1 MAEAEIARLEAVEK
15 SANERIA
22 NLTLIM
28 KVLQRTQNGKRS
40 ERLRLEV
47 NDEQVSFAFEEVE
60 TGLSAIRSELDR
72 AAKDKPKRAPRPRK
86 GFAAHLERIEE
97 VIEPEIPAGCE
108 GLAKVLIGEDRSER
122 LDVVP
127 PKFRVIVTRRPKY
140 AFRGSDG
147 VVQALAPAHII
158 EGGLPTERLLAYIAV
173 SKYADG
179 LPLYRQEAIYL
190 RDGVEISRSLM
201 AQWMGHLG
209 FELQMLADYILER
222 VKEGE
227 RIFADETTLPTLAP
241 GSGKTTKAWLWAYAR
256 DDRPYG
262 GTSPPMVAYR
272 FENSRGADC
281 VTRHLSG
288 FTGILQVD
296 GYSAY
301 TNLAKTRAKTG
312 SNETVQLAGC
322 WAHLRRKFYDLHISG
337 VSQAATDTV
346 LAMTELWRIEDEVR
360 GKDADSRAARH
371 QEKSSTT
378 VASLFE
384 LWEKELGKVSGKSK
398 TAEAIRY
405 ALTRREALER
415 FLTDGRIEIDSNIVE
430 RAIRPQTIT
439 RKNSLF
445 AGSEGGGRTWA
456 TVATLLQTCLCRAR
470 HNAVYADRRTMP
482 STCSNIPFE
491 TRFSR
496 RFRWRF
502 VVGTRHS
509 SHAQRAF
516 RNSRSR
522 SLGRNRSA
530 LARSYGFSFA
540 SADSFSSRCA

>member
-1 MAEAEIARLEAVEK
+1 MDLPLSDLPDDVDALKAMVLALAREQAAKEVRLKVAEAEIARLEEVEK

-40 ERLRLEV
+40 ERLRLGV

-158 EGGLPTERLLAYIAV
+158 EGGLPTERLLAYIAG

-272 FENSRGADC
+272 FEDSRGADC

-360 GKDADSRAARH
+360 GKDADSRAARR

-456 TVATLLQTCLCRAR
+456 TVATLLQTCKMNGVDPLDWLSQTLTRIAQGWPASEIEALMPWNFR
-470 HNAVYADRRTMP
+470 SDAV
-482 STCSNIPFE
+482 S
-491 TRFSR
+491 
-496 RFRWRF
+496 
-502 VVGTRHS
+502 
-509 SHAQRAF
+509 
-516 RNSRSR
+516 
-522 SLGRNRSA
+522 
-530 LARSYGFSFA
+530 
-540 SADSFSSRCA
+540 

>member
-1 MAEAEIARLEAVEK
+1 MDLPLSDLPDDVDALKAMVLALAREQAAKEVRLKVAEAEIARLEAVEK

-40 ERLRLEV
+40 ERLRLGV

-108 GLAKVLIGEDRSER
+108 GLSKVLIGEDRSER

-190 RDGVEISRSLM
+190 RDRVEISRSLM
-201 AQWMGHLG
+201 AQWMGRLG

-272 FENSRGADC
+272 FEDSRGADC

-360 GKDADSRAARH
+360 GKDADSRAARR

-456 TVATLLQTCLCRAR
+456 TVATLLQTCKMNGVDPLDWLSQTLTRIAQGWPASEIEALMPWNFR
-470 HNAVYADRRTMP
+470 SDAV
-482 STCSNIPFE
+482 S
-491 TRFSR
+491 
-496 RFRWRF
+496 
-502 VVGTRHS
+502 
-509 SHAQRAF
+509 
-516 RNSRSR
+516 
-522 SLGRNRSA
+522 
-530 LARSYGFSFA
+530 
-540 SADSFSSRCA
+540 

>member
-1 MAEAEIARLEAVEK
+1 MDLPLNDLPDDVDALKAMVLALAREQAAKEARLKAAETEIARLEAVEK

-40 ERLRLEV
+40 ERLRLGV

-60 TGLSAIRSELDR
+60 TGLSAIQSELDR
-72 AAKDKPKRAPRPRK
+72 AAKDKPKRTPRPRK

-108 GLAKVLIGEDRSER
+108 GLEKVLIGEDRSER

-127 PKFRVIVTRRPKY
+127 PKFRVVVTRRPKY
-140 AFRGSDG
+140 AFRGGDG

-179 LPLYRQEAIYL
+179 LPLYRQEAIYM

-272 FENSRGADC
+272 FEDSRGADC
-281 VTRHLSG
+281 VMRHLSG
-288 FTGILQVD
+288 FSGILQVD

-301 TNLAKTRAKTG
+301 TSLAKTRAKIG
-312 SNETVQLAGC
+312 SNEMIQLAGC

-346 LAMTELWRIEDEVR
+346 MAMTELWRIEDEVR
-360 GKDADSRAARH
+360 GKDADSRSTLR
-371 QEKSSTT
+371 QEKSTAI
-378 VASLFE
+378 VARLFD
-384 LWEKELGKVSGKSK
+384 LWERELGKVSGKSK

-456 TVATLLQTCLCRAR
+456 TVATLLQTAKMNNVDPLDWLSQTLTRIAQGWPVSEID
-470 HNAVYADRRTMP
+470 ALMP
-482 STCSNIPFE
+482 WN
-491 TRFSR
+491 
-496 RFRWRF
+496 FR
-502 VVGTRHS
+502 
-509 SHAQRAF
+509 SHAL
-516 RNSRSR
+516 S
-522 SLGRNRSA
+522 
-530 LARSYGFSFA
+530 
-540 SADSFSSRCA
+540 

>member
-1 MAEAEIARLEAVEK
+1 MVLPIPDLPDDVDALKAMISAMAEERAANEARLVAAQAEITRLEAVEK

-22 NLTLIM
+22 NLTSIL
-28 KVLQRTQNGKRS
+28 KVLQRTQHGTRS
-40 ERLRLEV
+40 ERLRLAV
-47 NDEQVSFAFEEVE
+47 NDEQVSFAFEEIE
-60 TGLSAIRSELDR
+60 TGLSAIQSELDR
-72 AAKDKPKRAPRPRK
+72 ASGDKPKRAPRPRK

-97 VIEPEIPAGCE
+97 VIEPDIPAECA
-108 GLAKVLIGEDRSER
+108 GLEKVLIGEDRSER

-140 AFRGSDG
+140 AFRGRDG
-147 VVQALAPAHII
+147 VIQALAPAHII
-158 EGGLPTERLLAYIAV
+158 ESGLPTERLLAYIAV

-190 RDGVEISRSLM
+190 RDGVEISRNLM

-209 FELQMLADYILER
+209 FELQICADYILER

-227 RIFADETTLPTLAP
+227 RVFADETTLPTLAP

-272 FENSRGADC
+272 FEDSRSAAC
-281 VTRHLSG
+281 VARHLSG
-288 FTGILQVD
+288 FSGILQVD

-301 TNLAKTRAKTG
+301 SNLAKARAKTG
-312 SNETVQLAGC
+312 SNETIQLAGC

-337 VSQAATDTV
+337 VSQTATDTIV
-346 LAMTELWRIEDEVR
+346 AMTELWKVEDEVR
-360 GKDADSRAARH
+360 GKDAGTRARRR
-371 QEKSSTT
+371 QETSSVIVT
-378 VASLFE
+378 SLFE

-405 ALTRREALER
+405 ALTRREALEC
-415 FLTDGRIEIDSNIVE
+415 FLMDGRIEIDSNIVE

-456 TVATLLQTCLCRAR
+456 TLATLLQTCRMNSVDPLNWLSKTLTRIAQGWP
-470 HNAVYADRRTMP
+470 VADIEALMP
-482 STCSNIPFE
+482 WNFKPDAI
-491 TRFSR
+491 
-496 RFRWRF
+496 
-502 VVGTRHS
+502 G
-509 SHAQRAF
+509 
-516 RNSRSR
+516 
-522 SLGRNRSA
+522 
-530 LARSYGFSFA
+530 
-540 SADSFSSRCA
+540 

>member
-1 MAEAEIARLEAVEK
+1 MDLPLHDLPDDVDALKAMVLALAREQAVKEARLVAAEAEIARLEAVEK
-15 SANERIA
+15 SANERIT
-22 NLTLIM
+22 NLTSIL
-28 KVLQRTQNGKRS
+28 KVLQRTQHGTRS
-40 ERLRLEV
+40 ERLRLGV

-60 TGLSAIRSELDR
+60 TGLSAIQSELDH

-86 GFAAHLERIEE
+86 GFAVHLERIEE

-108 GLAKVLIGEDRSER
+108 GLEKVLIGEDRSER

-140 AFRGSDG
+140 AFRGHDG
-147 VVQALAPAHII
+147 VLQALAPAHII
-158 EGGLPTERLLAYIAV
+158 ESGLPTERLLAYIAV

-190 RDGVEISRSLM
+190 RDGVEISRSVM

-209 FELQMLADYILER
+209 FELQICADYILER

-227 RIFADETTLPTLAP
+227 RVFADETTLPTLAP

-262 GTSPPMVAYR
+262 GASPPMVAYR
-272 FENSRGADC
+272 FEDSRGADC
-281 VTRHLSG
+281 VARHLSG
-288 FTGILQVD
+288 FSGILQVD

-301 TNLAKTRAKTG
+301 TSLAKTRAKAG
-312 SNETVQLAGC
+312 SNETIQLAGC

-337 VSQAATDTV
+337 VSKAATDTII
-346 LAMTELWRIEDEVR
+346 AMTELWQIEDEAR
-360 GKDADSRAARH
+360 GRDADSRSTLR
-371 QEKSSTT
+371 QEKSATIVSG
-378 VASLFE
+378 LFD

-415 FLTDGRIEIDSNIVE
+415 FLTDGRVEIDSNIVE

-456 TVATLLQTCLCRAR
+456 TVATLLQTAKMNGVDPLYWLSQTLVRIAQGWPVSEIE
-470 HNAVYADRRTMP
+470 ALMP
-482 STCSNIPFE
+482 WNFKSDVI
-491 TRFSR
+491 
-496 RFRWRF
+496 
-502 VVGTRHS
+502 G
-509 SHAQRAF
+509 
-516 RNSRSR
+516 
-522 SLGRNRSA
+522 
-530 LARSYGFSFA
+530 
-540 SADSFSSRCA
+540 

>member
-1 MAEAEIARLEAVEK
+1 MDLPLHDLPDDVDALKAMVLAMAREQAENAARLVAAAAEIARLEAVEK
-15 SANERIA
+15 GANERIA
-22 NLTLIM
+22 NLTSIL
-28 KVLQRTQNGKRS
+28 KVLQRTQHGTRS
-40 ERLRLEV
+40 ERLRLGV

-60 TGLSAIRSELDR
+60 TGLSAIQSELDQ

-108 GLAKVLIGEDRSER
+108 GLEKVLIGEDRSER

-140 AFRGSDG
+140 TFRGHDG
-147 VVQALAPAHII
+147 VLQALAPAHII
-158 EGGLPTERLLAYIAV
+158 ESGLPTERLLAYIAV

-179 LPLYRQEAIYL
+179 LPLYRQEAVYL

-209 FELQMLADYILER
+209 FELQICADYILER

-227 RIFADETTLPTLAP
+227 RVFADETTLPTLAP

-262 GTSPPMVAYR
+262 GTSPPMMAYR
-272 FENSRGADC
+272 FEDSRGADC
-281 VTRHLSG
+281 VARHLVG
-288 FTGILQVD
+288 FSGILQVD

-301 TNLAKTRAKTG
+301 TSLAKTRAKAG
-312 SNETVQLAGC
+312 SNETIQLAGC

-337 VSQAATDTV
+337 VSKTATDTII
-346 LAMTELWRIEDEVR
+346 AMTELWRIEDEAR
-360 GKDADSRAARH
+360 GRDADSRSTLR
-371 QEKSSTT
+371 QKKS
-378 VASLFE
+378 VAIVSSLFD

-405 ALTRREALER
+405 VLTRREALER

-456 TVATLLQTCLCRAR
+456 TLATLLQTAKMNGVDPLAWLSQTLTRIAQGWPVSELE
-470 HNAVYADRRTMP
+470 ALMP
-482 STCSNIPFE
+482 WN
-491 TRFSR
+491 
-496 RFRWRF
+496 FRPDAI
-502 VVGTRHS
+502 S
-509 SHAQRAF
+509 
-516 RNSRSR
+516 
-522 SLGRNRSA
+522 
-530 LARSYGFSFA
+530 
-540 SADSFSSRCA
+540 

>member
-1 MAEAEIARLEAVEK
+1 MDLPPHDLPDDVDALKAMVLALAREQAAKEVRLEAAEAEIARLEAAEK

-22 NLTLIM
+22 NLTSIL
-28 KVLQRTQNGKRS
+28 KVLQRTQHGTRS
-40 ERLRLEV
+40 ERLRLGV

-60 TGLSAIRSELDR
+60 IGLAAIQSELDH

-108 GLAKVLIGEDRSER
+108 GLEKVLIGEDRSER

-140 AFRGSDG
+140 AFRGNDG
-147 VVQALAPAHII
+147 VLQALAPAHII
-158 EGGLPTERLLAYIAV
+158 ESGLPTERLLAYIAV

-209 FELQMLADYILER
+209 FELQICADYILER

-227 RIFADETTLPTLAP
+227 RVFADETTLPTLAP

-272 FENSRGADC
+272 FEDSRGAEC
-281 VTRHLSG
+281 VARHLFG
-288 FTGILQVD
+288 FGGILQVD

-301 TNLAKTRAKTG
+301 TNLAKTRAKAG

-337 VSQAATDTV
+337 VSKAATDTII
-346 LAMTELWRIEDEVR
+346 AMTELWRIEDEVR
-360 GKDADSRAARH
+360 GRNADSRSMLR
-371 QEKSSTT
+371 QEKSTT
-378 VASLFE
+378 IVTRLFD

-456 TVATLLQTCLCRAR
+456 TLATLLQTAKMNNVDPLDWLSQTLTRIAKGWPVSEIE
-470 HNAVYADRRTMP
+470 ALMP
-482 STCSNIPFE
+482 WNFKP
-491 TRFSR
+491 
-496 RFRWRF
+496 
-502 VVGTRHS
+502 
-509 SHAQRAF
+509 HA
-516 RNSRSR
+516 
-522 SLGRNRSA
+522 LG
-530 LARSYGFSFA
+530 
-540 SADSFSSRCA
+540 

>member
-1 MAEAEIARLEAVEK
+1 MVLPIPDLPDDVDALKAMISAMAEERAANEARLVAAQAEITRLEAVEK

-22 NLTLIM
+22 NLTSIL
-28 KVLQRTQNGKRS
+28 KVLQRTQHGTRS
-40 ERLRLEV
+40 ERLRLAV
-47 NDEQVSFAFEEVE
+47 NDEQVSFAFEEIE
-60 TGLSAIRSELDR
+60 TGLSAIQSELDR
-72 AAKDKPKRAPRPRK
+72 ASGDKPKRAPRPRK
-86 GFAAHLERIEE
+86 GFTAHLERIEE
-97 VIEPEIPAGCE
+97 VIEPDVPAECA
-108 GLAKVLIGEDRSER
+108 GLEKVLIGEDRSER

-140 AFRGSDG
+140 AFRARDG
-147 VVQALAPAHII
+147 VIQALAPAHII
-158 EGGLPTERLLAYIAV
+158 ESGLPTERLLAYIAV

-190 RDGVEISRSLM
+190 RDGVEISRNLM

-209 FELQMLADYILER
+209 FELQICADYILER

-227 RIFADETTLPTLAP
+227 RVFADETTLPTLAP

-272 FENSRGADC
+272 FEDSRGAEC
-281 VTRHLSG
+281 VARHLSG
-288 FTGILQVD
+288 FSGILQVD

-301 TNLAKTRAKTG
+301 SNLAKARAKTG
-312 SNETVQLAGC
+312 SNETIQLAGC

-337 VSQAATDTV
+337 VSQTATDTIV
-346 LAMTELWRIEDEVR
+346 AMTELWKVEDEVR
-360 GKDADSRAARH
+360 GKDAGTRARRR
-371 QEKSSTT
+371 QETSSVIVT
-378 VASLFE
+378 SLFE

-415 FLTDGRIEIDSNIVE
+415 FLMDGRIEIDSNIVE

-456 TVATLLQTCLCRAR
+456 TLATLLQTCRMNSVDPLNWLSQTLTRIAQGWPVADIEALMPWNFKP
-470 HNAVYADRRTMP
+470 NA
-482 STCSNIPFE
+482 I
-491 TRFSR
+491 
-496 RFRWRF
+496 
-502 VVGTRHS
+502 G
-509 SHAQRAF
+509 
-516 RNSRSR
+516 
-522 SLGRNRSA
+522 
-530 LARSYGFSFA
+530 
-540 SADSFSSRCA
+540 

>member
-1 MAEAEIARLEAVEK
+1 MDLPLSDLPDDVDALKAMVLALAREQAAKEVRLKVAEAEIARLEAVEK

-40 ERLRLEV
+40 ERLRLGV

-272 FENSRGADC
+272 FEDSRGADC

-360 GKDADSRAARH
+360 GKDADSRAARR

-415 FLTDGRIEIDSNIVE
+415 FLTDGSIEIDSNIVE

-456 TVATLLQTCLCRAR
+456 TVATLLQTCKMNGVDPLDWLSQTLTRIAQGWPASEIEALMPWNFR
-470 HNAVYADRRTMP
+470 SDAV
-482 STCSNIPFE
+482 S
-491 TRFSR
+491 
-496 RFRWRF
+496 
-502 VVGTRHS
+502 
-509 SHAQRAF
+509 
-516 RNSRSR
+516 
-522 SLGRNRSA
+522 
-530 LARSYGFSFA
+530 
-540 SADSFSSRCA
+540 

>member
-1 MAEAEIARLEAVEK
+1 MDLPLSDLPDDVDALKAMVLALAREQAEKEARLKAAEAEIARLEAVEK
-15 SANERIA
+15 SANGRIA

-40 ERLRLEV
+40 ERLRLGV

-97 VIEPEIPAGCE
+97 VIEPEISAGCE

-272 FENSRGADC
+272 FEDSRGADC

-301 TNLAKTRAKTG
+301 TSLAKTRAKTG

-360 GKDADSRAARH
+360 GKDADSRAARR
-371 QEKSSTT
+371 QEKSSAT

-456 TVATLLQTCLCRAR
+456 TVATLLQTCKMNGVDPFDWLSQTLTRIAQGWPASEIEALMPWNFR
-470 HNAVYADRRTMP
+470 SDAV
-482 STCSNIPFE
+482 S
-491 TRFSR
+491 
-496 RFRWRF
+496 
-502 VVGTRHS
+502 
-509 SHAQRAF
+509 
-516 RNSRSR
+516 
-522 SLGRNRSA
+522 
-530 LARSYGFSFA
+530 
-540 SADSFSSRCA
+540 

>member
-1 MAEAEIARLEAVEK
+1 MDLPLSDLPDDVDALKAMVLALAREQAAKEVRLKVAEAEIARLEAVEK

-40 ERLRLEV
+40 ERLRLGV

-272 FENSRGADC
+272 FEDSRGADC

-346 LAMTELWRIEDEVR
+346 LAMTELWRIEDDVR
-360 GKDADSRAARH
+360 GKDADSRAARR

-456 TVATLLQTCLCRAR
+456 TVATLLQTCKMNGVDPLDWLSQTLTRIAQGWPASEIEALMPWNFR
-470 HNAVYADRRTMP
+470 SDAV
-482 STCSNIPFE
+482 S
-491 TRFSR
+491 
-496 RFRWRF
+496 
-502 VVGTRHS
+502 
-509 SHAQRAF
+509 
-516 RNSRSR
+516 
-522 SLGRNRSA
+522 
-530 LARSYGFSFA
+530 
-540 SADSFSSRCA
+540 

>member
-1 MAEAEIARLEAVEK
+1 MDLPLSDLPDDVDALKAMVLALAREQAAKEARLKVAEAEIARLEAVEK

-40 ERLRLEV
+40 ERLRLGV

-60 TGLSAIRSELDR
+60 TGLSAIRTELDR
-72 AAKDKPKRAPRPRK
+72 ASKDKPKRAPRPRK

-108 GLAKVLIGEDRSER
+108 GLTKVLIGEDRSER

-272 FENSRGADC
+272 FEDSRGADC
-281 VTRHLSG
+281 VTRHLAG
-288 FTGILQVD
+288 FSGILQVD

-301 TNLAKTRAKTG
+301 TSLAKTRAKTG
-312 SNETVQLAGC
+312 SNETIQLAGC

-337 VSQAATDTV
+337 VSQTATDTV

-360 GKDADSRAARH
+360 GKDADSRAARR
-371 QEKSSTT
+371 QEKSSAT

-456 TVATLLQTCLCRAR
+456 TVATLLQTCKMNGVDPLNWLSQTLTRIAQGWPASEIEALMPWNFR
-470 HNAVYADRRTMP
+470 SDAV
-482 STCSNIPFE
+482 S
-491 TRFSR
+491 
-496 RFRWRF
+496 
-502 VVGTRHS
+502 
-509 SHAQRAF
+509 
-516 RNSRSR
+516 
-522 SLGRNRSA
+522 
-530 LARSYGFSFA
+530 
-540 SADSFSSRCA
+540 

>member
-1 MAEAEIARLEAVEK
+1 MVLPIPDLPDDVDALKAMISAMAEERAANEARLVAAQAEITRLEAVEK

-22 NLTLIM
+22 NLTSIL
-28 KVLQRTQNGKRS
+28 KVLQRTQHGTRS
-40 ERLRLEV
+40 ERLRLAV
-47 NDEQVSFAFEEVE
+47 NDEQVSFAFEEIE
-60 TGLSAIRSELDR
+60 TGLSAIQSELDR
-72 AAKDKPKRAPRPRK
+72 ASGDKPKRAPRPRK

-97 VIEPEIPAGCE
+97 VIEPDIPAECA
-108 GLAKVLIGEDRSER
+108 GLEKVLIGEDRSER

-140 AFRGSDG
+140 AFRGRDG
-147 VVQALAPAHII
+147 VIQALAPAHII
-158 EGGLPTERLLAYIAV
+158 ESGLPTERLLAYIAV

-190 RDGVEISRSLM
+190 RDGVEISRNLM

-209 FELQMLADYILER
+209 FELQICADYILER

-227 RIFADETTLPTLAP
+227 RVFADETTLPTLAP

-272 FENSRGADC
+272 FEDSRGAEC
-281 VTRHLSG
+281 VARHLSG
-288 FTGILQVD
+288 FSGILQVD

-301 TNLAKTRAKTG
+301 SNLAKARAKTG
-312 SNETVQLAGC
+312 SNETIQLAGC

-337 VSQAATDTV
+337 VSQTATDTIV
-346 LAMTELWRIEDEVR
+346 AITELWKVEDAVR
-360 GKDADSRAARH
+360 GKDAGTRARRR
-371 QEKSSTT
+371 QETSS
-378 VASLFE
+378 VIVNSLFE

-415 FLTDGRIEIDSNIVE
+415 FLMDGRIEIDSNIVE

-456 TVATLLQTCLCRAR
+456 TLATLLQTCRMNSVDPLNWLSQTLTRIAQGWP
-470 HNAVYADRRTMP
+470 VADIEALMP
-482 STCSNIPFE
+482 WNFTPDAI
-491 TRFSR
+491 
-496 RFRWRF
+496 
-502 VVGTRHS
+502 G
-509 SHAQRAF
+509 
-516 RNSRSR
+516 
-522 SLGRNRSA
+522 
-530 LARSYGFSFA
+530 
-540 SADSFSSRCA
+540 

>member
-1 MAEAEIARLEAVEK
+1 MDLPLHDLPDDVDALKAMVLAMAREQAAKEVRLKAAEAEITRLEAVEK

-22 NLTLIM
+22 NLTSIL
-28 KVLQRTQNGKRS
+28 KVLQRTQHGTRS
-40 ERLRLEV
+40 ERLRLGV

-60 TGLSAIRSELDR
+60 TGLSAIQSELDH

-97 VIEPEIPAGCE
+97 VIEPEIPTGCE
-108 GLAKVLIGEDRSER
+108 GLEKVLIGEDRSER

-140 AFRGSDG
+140 TFRGHDG
-147 VVQALAPAHII
+147 VLQALAPAHII
-158 EGGLPTERLLAYIAV
+158 ESGLPTERLLAYIAV

-209 FELQMLADYILER
+209 FELQICADYILER
-222 VKEGE
+222 VKEGD
-227 RIFADETTLPTLAP
+227 RVFADETTLPTLAP

-272 FENSRGADC
+272 FEDSRGADC
-281 VTRHLSG
+281 VARHLSG
-288 FTGILQVD
+288 FSGILQVD

-301 TNLAKTRAKTG
+301 TSLAKTRAKAG
-312 SNETVQLAGC
+312 SNETIQLAGC

-337 VSQAATDTV
+337 VSKAATDTII
-346 LAMTELWRIEDEVR
+346 AMTELWQIEDEAR
-360 GKDADSRAARH
+360 GRDADSRSTLR
-371 QEKSSTT
+371 QEKSATIVSG
-378 VASLFE
+378 LFD
-384 LWEKELGKVSGKSK
+384 LWEKELSKVSGKSK

-405 ALTRREALER
+405 ALTRCEALER

-456 TVATLLQTCLCRAR
+456 TLATLLQTAKMNNVDPLDWLSQTLTRIAQGWPVSELE
-470 HNAVYADRRTMP
+470 ALMP
-482 STCSNIPFE
+482 WN
-491 TRFSR
+491 
-496 RFRWRF
+496 FRPDAI
-502 VVGTRHS
+502 S
-509 SHAQRAF
+509 
-516 RNSRSR
+516 
-522 SLGRNRSA
+522 
-530 LARSYGFSFA
+530 
-540 SADSFSSRCA
+540 

>member
-1 MAEAEIARLEAVEK
+1 MVLPVSDLPDDVDALKAMILAMAREQAANEARLATATAEIARLEAVEK
-15 SANERIA
+15 SANERIT
-22 NLTLIM
+22 NLTSIL
-28 KVLQRTQNGKRS
+28 KVLQRTQHGTRS
-40 ERLRLEV
+40 ERLRLGI
-47 NDEQVSFAFEEVE
+47 DDDQVSFAFEEVE
-60 TGLSAIRSELDR
+60 TGLSAIQSELDR
-72 AAKDKPKRAPRPRK
+72 AAGDKPKRASRPRK

-97 VIEPEIPAGCE
+97 VIEPDIPDDCV
-108 GLAKVLIGEDRSER
+108 GLEKVLIGEDRSER

-140 AFRGSDG
+140 AFRERDG
-147 VVQALAPAHII
+147 VIQALAPAHII
-158 EGGLPTERLLAYIAV
+158 ESGLPSERLLAYIAV

-209 FELQMLADYILER
+209 FELQILADYILER
-222 VKEGE
+222 VKAGD
-227 RIFADETTLPTLAP
+227 RVFADETTLPTLAP
-241 GSGKTTKAWLWAYAR
+241 GTGKATKAWLWAYAR

-272 FENSRGADC
+272 FEDGRGADC
-281 VTRHLSG
+281 VARHLSG
-288 FTGILQVD
+288 FSGILQVD

-301 TNLAKTRAKTG
+301 TSLVKLRAKTG

-337 VSQAATDTV
+337 VSKAATT
-346 LAMTELWRIEDEVR
+346 AITTMAELWRIEDEAR
-360 GKDADSRAARH
+360 GASPVSRAALR
-371 QEKSSTT
+371 QGKSAAI
-378 VASLFE
+378 VAGLFE
-384 LWEKELGKVSGKSK
+384 LWERELGKVSGKSK

-415 FLTDGRIEIDSNIVE
+415 FLNDGRIEIDSNIVE

-456 TVATLLQTCLCRAR
+456 TLATLLQTAKMNNVDPLEWLSQTLTRIAKGWP
-470 HNAVYADRRTMP
+470 AFEIDALMP
-482 STCSNIPFE
+482 WNFE
-491 TRFSR
+491 TDGIS
-496 RFRWRF
+496 
-502 VVGTRHS
+502 
-509 SHAQRAF
+509 
-516 RNSRSR
+516 
-522 SLGRNRSA
+522 
-530 LARSYGFSFA
+530 
-540 SADSFSSRCA
+540 

>member
-1 MAEAEIARLEAVEK
+1 MDLPLSDLPDDVDALKAMVLELAREQAAKEARLKAAEAEIARLEAVEK

-40 ERLRLEV
+40 ERLRLGV

-60 TGLSAIRSELDR
+60 TGLSAIRSDLDR

-86 GFAAHLERIEE
+86 GFDAHLERIEE

-108 GLAKVLIGEDRSER
+108 GLAKVLIGEDRCER

-127 PKFRVIVTRRPKY
+127 PKFRIIVTRRPKY

-272 FENSRGADC
+272 FEDSRGADC
-281 VTRHLSG
+281 VTRHLAG
-288 FTGILQVD
+288 FSGILQVD

-312 SNETVQLAGC
+312 SNETIQLAGC

-360 GKDADSRAARH
+360 GKDADSRSTLRQGKSAAI
-371 QEKSSTT
+371 
-378 VASLFE
+378 VASLFD
-384 LWEKELGKVSGKSK
+384 LWERELGKVSGKSK

-415 FLTDGRIEIDSNIVE
+415 FLADGRIEIDSNIVE

-456 TVATLLQTCLCRAR
+456 TVATLLQTAKMNNVDPRDWLSQTLTRIAQGWPASEIEALMPWNFR
-470 HNAVYADRRTMP
+470 SDAV
-482 STCSNIPFE
+482 S
-491 TRFSR
+491 
-496 RFRWRF
+496 
-502 VVGTRHS
+502 
-509 SHAQRAF
+509 
-516 RNSRSR
+516 
-522 SLGRNRSA
+522 
-530 LARSYGFSFA
+530 
-540 SADSFSSRCA
+540 

>member
-1 MAEAEIARLEAVEK
+1 MDLPLHDLPDDVDALKAMVLALAREQAAKEARLVTAAAEIARLEAVEK

-22 NLTLIM
+22 NLTSIL
-28 KVLQRTQNGKRS
+28 KVLQRTQHGTRS
-40 ERLRLEV
+40 ERLRLGV

-60 TGLSAIRSELDR
+60 TGLSAIQSELDY

-108 GLAKVLIGEDRSER
+108 GLEKVLIGEDRSER

-127 PKFRVIVTRRPKY
+127 PQFRVIVTRRPKY
-140 AFRGSDG
+140 AFRGNDG

-158 EGGLPTERLLAYIAV
+158 ESGLPTERLLAYIAV

-209 FELQMLADYILER
+209 FELQICADYILER
-222 VKEGE
+222 VKEGD
-227 RIFADETTLPTLAP
+227 RVFADETTLPTLAP

-256 DDRPYG
+256 DDRPFG

-272 FENSRGADC
+272 FEDSRGADC
-281 VTRHLSG
+281 VAHHLSG
-288 FTGILQVD
+288 FNGILQVD

-301 TNLAKTRAKTG
+301 TSLAKTRAKAG
-312 SNETVQLAGC
+312 SNETIQLAGC

-337 VSQAATDTV
+337 VSKAATDTIV
-346 LAMTELWRIEDEVR
+346 AMTELWGIEDEAR
-360 GKDADSRAARH
+360 GRDADSRSTLR
-371 QEKSSTT
+371 QKKSVTI
-378 VASLFE
+378 VANLFD

-456 TVATLLQTCLCRAR
+456 TLATLLQTAKMNNVDPLDWLSQTLTRIAKGWPVSELE
-470 HNAVYADRRTMP
+470 ALMP
-482 STCSNIPFE
+482 WN
-491 TRFSR
+491 
-496 RFRWRF
+496 FRPDAI
-502 VVGTRHS
+502 S
-509 SHAQRAF
+509 
-516 RNSRSR
+516 
-522 SLGRNRSA
+522 
-530 LARSYGFSFA
+530 
-540 SADSFSSRCA
+540 

>member
-1 MAEAEIARLEAVEK
+1 MDLPLSDLPDDVDALKAMVLALAREQAAKEVRLKVAEAEIARLEAVEK

-40 ERLRLEV
+40 ERLRLGV

-222 VKEGE
+222 VKESE

-272 FENSRGADC
+272 FEDSRGADC

-360 GKDADSRAARH
+360 GKDADSRAARR

-384 LWEKELGKVSGKSK
+384 LWEKALGKVSGKSK

-456 TVATLLQTCLCRAR
+456 TVATLLQTCKMNGVDPLDWLSQTLTRIAQGWPASEIEALMPWNFR
-470 HNAVYADRRTMP
+470 SDAV
-482 STCSNIPFE
+482 S
-491 TRFSR
+491 
-496 RFRWRF
+496 
-502 VVGTRHS
+502 
-509 SHAQRAF
+509 
-516 RNSRSR
+516 
-522 SLGRNRSA
+522 
-530 LARSYGFSFA
+530 
-540 SADSFSSRCA
+540 

>member
-1 MAEAEIARLEAVEK
+1 MVLPIPDLPDDVDALKAMISAMAEERAANEARLVAAQAEITRLEAVEK

-22 NLTLIM
+22 NLTSIL
-28 KVLQRTQNGKRS
+28 KVLQRTQHGTRS
-40 ERLRLEV
+40 ERLRLAV
-47 NDEQVSFAFEEVE
+47 NDEQVSFAFEEIE
-60 TGLSAIRSELDR
+60 TGLSAIQSELDR
-72 AAKDKPKRAPRPRK
+72 ASGDKPKRAPRPRK

-97 VIEPEIPAGCE
+97 VIEPDVPAECA
-108 GLAKVLIGEDRSER
+108 GLEKVLIGEDRSER

-140 AFRGSDG
+140 AFRGRDG
-147 VVQALAPAHII
+147 VIQALAPAHII
-158 EGGLPTERLLAYIAV
+158 ESGLPTERLLAYIAV

-190 RDGVEISRSLM
+190 RDGVEINRNLM

-209 FELQMLADYILER
+209 FELQICADYILEQ

-227 RIFADETTLPTLAP
+227 RVFADETTLPTLAP

-272 FENSRGADC
+272 FEDSRGAEC
-281 VTRHLSG
+281 VARHLSG
-288 FTGILQVD
+288 FSGILQVD

-301 TNLAKTRAKTG
+301 SNLAKARAKTG
-312 SNETVQLAGC
+312 SNETIQLAGC
-322 WAHLRRKFYDLHISG
+322 WAHLRRKFYDLHVSG
-337 VSQAATDTV
+337 VSHTATDTIV
-346 LAMTELWRIEDEVR
+346 AMTELWKVEDEVR
-360 GKDADSRAARH
+360 GKDAGTRARRR
-371 QEKSSTT
+371 QETSSVIVT
-378 VASLFE
+378 SLFE

-415 FLTDGRIEIDSNIVE
+415 FLMDGRIEIDSNIVE

-456 TVATLLQTCLCRAR
+456 TLATLLQTCRMNSVDPLNWLSQTLTRIAQGWP
-470 HNAVYADRRTMP
+470 VADIEALMP
-482 STCSNIPFE
+482 WNFKPEAI
-491 TRFSR
+491 
-496 RFRWRF
+496 
-502 VVGTRHS
+502 G
-509 SHAQRAF
+509 
-516 RNSRSR
+516 
-522 SLGRNRSA
+522 
-530 LARSYGFSFA
+530 
-540 SADSFSSRCA
+540 